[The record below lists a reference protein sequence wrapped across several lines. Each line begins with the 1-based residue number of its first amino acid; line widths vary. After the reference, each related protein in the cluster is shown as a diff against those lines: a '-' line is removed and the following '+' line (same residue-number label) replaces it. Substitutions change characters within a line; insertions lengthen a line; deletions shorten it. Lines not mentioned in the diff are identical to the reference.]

1 MLVPAVVRLPPLLRA
16 LFPDAERVVK
26 IEAETVEDVMNG
38 LEARWPG
45 MRDRLCEPGPALR
58 QHIPVYVD
66 QERASLD
73 TPIDARSRLDVIT
86 AISGG

>member
-1 MLVPAVVRLPPLLRA
+1 MADVHLPSTLPPL
-16 LFPDAERVVK
+16 FPGLPRHLEIDAG
-26 IEAETVEDVMNG
+26 TVDDAICRLDES
-38 LEARWPG
+38 WPG
-45 MRDRLCEPGPALR
+45 LRDRLCEPGPALR
-58 QHIPVYVD
+58 QHIHVYVD